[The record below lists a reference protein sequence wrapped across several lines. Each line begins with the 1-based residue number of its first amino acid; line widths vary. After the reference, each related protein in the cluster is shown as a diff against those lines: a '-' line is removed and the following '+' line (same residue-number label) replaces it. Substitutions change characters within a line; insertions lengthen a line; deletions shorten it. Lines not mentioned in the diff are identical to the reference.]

1 MNGQSGSNGTTV
13 ASGGSAGAEPN
24 NAGSGGAVLS
34 SGGAGSANGGAGGGT
49 LGTAGALGNAGS
61 SADGGGE
68 TGTAGAAGTAA
79 GTLSAPD
86 RLVLTGVR
94 GVATPAAASTLTL
107 HNGSTSSAT
116 VSALTLTG
124 ANAALFQITS
134 PPALPLMLA
143 PGADQSLTLALLT
156 SSAGL
161 PAAPAQNDGAT
172 ALSTTLSVT
181 SAGGSVQTSVFGLV
195 LTTATHEPT
204 LGEILTTLG
213 YKLNVGQAQNNAN
226 PNTGG
231 TTATLPGVE
240 AGTDEISA
248 QLFQKAGT
256 GNVTLETVAR
266 FSPKAPCPFGWYPMG
281 APGTKNT
288 AGTMADTPDAQTS
301 DKARMVSPPVTGPQS
316 FDPGTQTFG
325 IWVYTDQLSQKYDTG
340 GSAANG
346 DYDYSEDAANS
357 PANTHRTK
365 AYPLK
370 NAAGVSV
377 ANSYLL
383 AIEEA
388 ANGDYQDY
396 VMVLGNAKVAP

>member
-1 MNGQSGSNGTTV
+1 MGGQ
-13 ASGGSAGAEPN
+13 AGSAGT
-24 NAGSGGAVLS
+24 VLS
-34 SGGAGSANGGAGGGT
+34 SGGAAGAATSAAGSGGGVLSAGGANNANGGVGA
-49 LGTAGALGNAGS
+49 AGALGNAGS
-61 SADGGGE
+61 NASNGGSDV
-68 TGTAGAAGTAA
+68 GTAGAAGTAA
-79 GTLSAPD
+79 GALTAPD

-94 GVATPAAASTLTL
+94 GVATPPAASTVTL
-107 HNGSTSSAT
+107 HNGSASSVA

-156 SSAGL
+156 NSAGL

-172 ALSTTLSVT
+172 ALSSTLSVT
-181 SAGGSVQTSVFGLV
+181 SAGGSVQTSIFGLV

-204 LGEILTTLG
+204 LGEILVTLG
-213 YKLNVGQAQNNAN
+213 YKLDVGQAQNNAN

-231 TTATLPGVE
+231 TATLPGVE

-248 QLFQKAGT
+248 QLFQKAGA

-288 AGTMADTPDAQTS
+288 AGTMADAPDAQTS
-301 DKARMVSPPVTGPQS
+301 NKARMVSPPVTGPQS

-365 AYPLK
+365 VYPLK